1 MVGGAAAKRRLCKF
15 TILGLVLAGLLG
27 FGALRVGVAAHRGA
41 ALPPPRALV
50 VDHASE
56 IEGSVS
62 ARPAPDRP
70 GLPPE
75 ARARSRVCLPTVLDA
90 LQSVRRSSVTHIS
103 LPPPSPA

>member
-1 MVGGAAAKRRLCKF
+1 MAGGAAKRRLRNF

-41 ALPPPRALV
+41 ALPPPRALAV
-50 VDHASE
+50 AHAAD

-75 ARARSRVCLPTVLDA
+75 ARARPCVCAPAVLDA